1 MNDPILYLG
10 VLMGIAIVTLVSIW
24 LQKVKRKYLLIVPA
38 AAMVIALPVFIFVMI
53 VGNIPLAKPLFYIS
67 MSLWTGG
74 MVSLIINGFVYRKK
88 R

>member
-10 VLMGIAIVTLVSIW
+10 VLMGIAIVSIVSIW

-38 AAMVIALPVFIFVMI
+38 AAMAIALPVFIFVMI
-53 VGNIPLAKPLFYIS
+53 AGNTPLAKPLFYIS

-74 MVSLIINGFVYRKK
+74 MVSFIINSFVYRQK